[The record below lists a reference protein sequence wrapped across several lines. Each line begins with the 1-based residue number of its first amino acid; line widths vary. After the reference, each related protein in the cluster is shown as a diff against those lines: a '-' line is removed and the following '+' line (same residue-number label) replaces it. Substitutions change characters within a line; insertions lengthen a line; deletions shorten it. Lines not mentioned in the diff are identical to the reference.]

1 MNIFS
6 WSMPFVAEKVAE
18 IFISIL
24 NKNNL
29 DEEDTKVKVPDIK
42 KNENLSKLK
51 KNKGRMRNKLVFM
64 SKILKM

>member
-1 MNIFS
+1 
-6 WSMPFVAEKVAE
+6 MPFVAEKITE

-29 DEEDTKVKVPDIK
+29 DDDADIEVPDIK
-42 KNENLSKLK
+42 KNENLHKLK